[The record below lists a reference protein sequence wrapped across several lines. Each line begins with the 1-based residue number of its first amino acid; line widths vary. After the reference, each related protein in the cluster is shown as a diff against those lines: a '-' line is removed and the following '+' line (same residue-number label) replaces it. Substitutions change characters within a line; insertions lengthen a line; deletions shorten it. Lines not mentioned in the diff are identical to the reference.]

1 MGVTIPKDLKY
12 TEEHEWVHVSD
23 DGTEATV
30 GITDF
35 AQKELGDIVYVEMP
49 QEGDHLTQMESFGT
63 IEAVKTVED
72 LYSPLTGE
80 VLEVNAQLQDQPTLI
95 NSSPYEDGWIVR
107 LRIANPKELDALLS
121 HDAYRERISEG
132 D

>member
-1 MGVTIPKDLKY
+1 MNIPEELRY
-12 TEEHEWVHVSD
+12 SSEHEWARRLD
-23 DGTEATV
+23 DGPRV
-30 GITDF
+30 RIGITDF

-49 QEGDHLTQMESFGT
+49 QEGDQLTQMESFGT

-80 VLEVNAQLQDQPTLI
+80 VLEVNALLQDQPTLI

-121 HDAYRERISEG
+121 HEAYRERITEA

>member
-12 TEEHEWVHVSD
+12 TEEHEWVHLSD

-49 QEGDHLTQMESFGT
+49 QEGDQLTQMESFGT

-80 VLEVNAQLQDQPTLI
+80 VLEVNALLQDQPTLI

-121 HDAYRERISEG
+121 HEAYRERITEA

>member
-1 MGVTIPKDLKY
+1 MVQIPKDLKY
-12 TEEHEWVHVSD
+12 TEEHEWVSLSD
-23 DGTEATV
+23 DHTEATV

-49 QEGDHLTQMESFGT
+49 SEGDALTQMSSFGT

-72 LYSPLTGE
+72 LYAPLTGE
-80 VLEVNAQLQDQPTLI
+80 VLEINHELLDSPTLI
-95 NSSPYEDGWIVR
+95 NSSPYEDGWILRMR
-107 LRIANPKELDALLS
+107 LTKPEEIGALLS
-121 HDAYRERISEG
+121 HEDYRGRISEG

>member
-23 DGTEATV
+23 DGTEATI

-49 QEGDHLTQMESFGT
+49 QEGDQLTQMESFGT

-72 LYSPLTGE
+72 LYAPLTGE

-107 LRIANPKELDALLS
+107 LRIANPKELDALLT
-121 HDAYRERISEG
+121 HEAYRERISEA

>member
-1 MGVTIPKDLKY
+1 MGVMIPKDLKY
-12 TEEHEWVHVSD
+12 TEEHEWVHLSD

-72 LYSPLTGE
+72 LYAPLTGE
-80 VLEVNAQLQDQPTLI
+80 VLEVNAHLTDQPTLI
-95 NSSPYEDGWIVR
+95 NTSPYEDGWIVR

-121 HDAYRERISEG
+121 HEDYRDRVSEG
-132 D
+132 E